1 MYQPNPDH
9 TWNISMRKDEDASY
23 CCRIC
28 GLKQDFKPWGEDGK
42 TPAFE
47 ICSCCGVDFG
57 YQDCTPEYAKKF
69 RNEWLKKDSKWAN
82 PDEKPANW
90 SLEEQM
96 KNIPKEYK

>member
-1 MYQPNPDH
+1 
-9 TWNISMRKDEDASY
+9 MRKNEDEAY
-23 CCRIC
+23 RCRVC

-47 ICSCCGVDFG
+47 ICGCCGVDFG
-57 YQDCTPEYAKKF
+57 YQDCTPEYVKKF
-69 RNEWLKKDSKWAN
+69 RKEWLKKGGKWAS

-96 KNIPKEYK
+96 KNIPKEYI

>member
-1 MYQPNPDH
+1 MHKNE
-9 TWNISMRKDEDASY
+9 DEAY
-23 CCRIC
+23 CCRVC

-47 ICSCCGVDFG
+47 ICGCCGFEFG
-57 YQDCTPEYAKKF
+57 YQDCIPEYVKKF
-69 RNEWLKKDSKWAN
+69 RKEWLKKDGEWAS

-96 KNIPKEYK
+96 KNIPKEYI